1 MPRSARVRGPAEVR
15 TARNTEAED
24 EGLPPGVQKA
34 DFHTLQAMIARG
46 IQDSE
51 TSAVT
56 LEKDIPPL
64 SSGAGDDEERRYME
78 RQRQRREQEAAQR
91 EKEREVAK
99 QRRRREQEDR
109 QRRQA
114 EELDREE
121 REELSL
127 REARAEAERQC
138 RKELAAVVRIQARIR
153 GCRSRVGK
161 ASVVPRHV
169 KAVVHWEP
177 WMTQRSEPQALVA

>member
-1 MPRSARVRGPAEVR
+1 MRGPAEVR

-51 TSAVT
+51 TGAVS
-56 LEKDIPPL
+56 LEADIPPIG
-64 SSGAGDDEERRYME
+64 SSAQDDEERRYME
-78 RQRQRREQEAAQR
+78 RQRQRRDQEDAQR

-114 EELDREE
+114 EELEREE

-127 REARAEAERQC
+127 REARTEAERQC
-138 RKELAAVVRIQARIR
+138 RKELAAAVRIQARIR
-153 GCRSRVGK
+153 GCLSRVGK
-161 ASVVPRHV
+161 PSVVPRHM

-177 WMTQRSEPQALVA
+177 WMTERTQPQSIVA